1 MACRVLWQTQYRSRE
16 QARPGENSRQEQNYY
31 SDRLLEFI
39 FHLRSLNKK
48 KSPHAQSLS
57 CMNPWYITLFAF
69 INHIFLHSRLI
80 NHPGHCSTCSSCW
93 SLETSFTNSFC
104 AKSQH
109 TSHHFL
115 IMHRQP
121 FMYRYISYRTI
132 AMTSSYPEYS
142 RANRTLSI

>member
-1 MACRVLWQTQYRSRE
+1 MSCTVANAVQVEGTSSSWGKFVPRTELLLRQTSRIHFSFKKPE
-16 QARPGENSRQEQNYY
+16 Q
-31 SDRLLEFI
+31 
-39 FHLRSLNKK
+39 K